1 MMTRTAS
8 WLPGA
13 ALLAILWAQSAAAE
27 ADGAL
32 SMLRIGMV
40 AHPAA
45 GDRIDGAALIE
56 QAFAEATGLPTQIFV
71 ARDYAALIEAQTRG
85 RIDYGIYSATAYATA
100 RLACDCL
107 EPIAAPIDSDGA
119 TGIRAVRIERRAES
133 GGTSGIVAVPGDVT
147 TWLATTSAGGK
158 ADSERFVDAG
168 TASQAEAMVLSGEAT
183 GLIGWVPYRPGATPG
198 GGTLSRLVDAGIA
211 ETDLAVAWQSEPL
224 RFGPH
229 AVRSDLPGALRTTLI
244 RFLSGLHDAQPD
256 VFQHLE
262 PTLQGG
268 FVRVSDADYAL
279 AKAMVTRLA
288 ETASAR

>member
-1 MMTRTAS
+1 MTTKTAS

-13 ALLAILWAQSAAAE
+13 ALLALIWVQPAAAE

-32 SMLRIGMV
+32 STLRIGMV

-56 QAFAEATGLPTQIFV
+56 RAFSEATGLPTRIFV
-71 ARDYAALIEAQTRG
+71 ARDFAALIEAQSRG
-85 RIDYGIYSATAYATA
+85 RIDYGVYSAAAYATA

-107 EPIAAPIDSDGA
+107 EPIAAPIASDGA
-119 TGIRAVRIERRAES
+119 TGLRAVRIERRDES
-133 GGTSGIVAVPGDVT
+133 GGTSDIAAVPGDVT
-147 TWLATTSAGGK
+147 TWLATTSPGGK
-158 ADSERFVDAG
+158 TDSEHFVDAG
-168 TASQAEAMVLSGEAT
+168 TASHAEAMVLSGEAR
-183 GLIGWVPYRPGATPG
+183 GIIGWIPARPGATPG

-211 ETDLAVAWQSEPL
+211 EADLEVVWRSEPL

-229 AVRSDLPGALRTTLI
+229 AVRSDMPDALRATLI
-244 RFLSGLHDAQPD
+244 RFLTGLHDARPD

-279 AKAMVTRLA
+279 AKAMVTHLA
-288 ETASAR
+288 EAAPAR